1 MNDPELFV
9 VRIYRRS
16 PAGPTG
22 VIEDAASG
30 LSTPFTGTV
39 ELMRILGAET
49 IEESPTSP
57 KPTAGTP

>member
-22 VIEDAASG
+22 VIEDASSG

-39 ELMRILGAET
+39 ELMRTLGAEAT
-49 IEESPTSP
+49 EESPTLS
-57 KPTAGTP
+57 KTTAGKP